1 MILYNDQEKASRAS
15 CILPPLFVGQDV
27 LTLRLNELSQARDE
41 RIIIRLRKRG
51 MNGRYDRS
59 ARQAF

>member
-1 MILYNDQEKASRAS
+1 MILYNDQEKSSRSS

-27 LTLRLNELSQARDE
+27 LTLRLNEPSQARDE

-51 MNGRYDRS
+51 MNGRNDKPS
-59 ARQAF
+59 QAF